1 MITAIVLAAGESKRM
16 GQPKMLMPWGTST
29 VIETVVST
37 IQRAGISDILVVTG
51 GAHQQVEA
59 LLGKNVRTV
68 FNATYKT
75 GEMLG
80 SIQTGL
86 AAKMHET
93 RAALICLG
101 DQPQVREG
109 SVRQICAAFLE
120 GTSPIVVPSYE
131 MRRGH
136 PWLVARAFWDELLG
150 MEPSQTPRDFLQK
163 HADEIKYVEMETP
176 SIIQDLDTPEDYI
189 KFRS

>member
-86 AAKMHET
+86 AANMHET

-120 GTSPIVVPSYE
+120 GTSPIIVPSYE

-136 PWLVARAFWDELLG
+136 PWLVSRALWDELLG
-150 MEPSQTPRDFLQK
+150 MKPPQTPRDFLQK
-163 HADEIKYVEMETP
+163 HTGEIKYVEMETP
-176 SIIQDLDTPEDYI
+176 SIIEDLDTPEDYI

>member
-16 GQPKMLMPWGTST
+16 GQPKMLMPWGKST
-29 VIETVVST
+29 VIETVISV

-51 GAHQQVEA
+51 GAHQQVESIVGNTA
-59 LLGKNVRTV
+59 QTV
-68 FNATYKT
+68 FNENYKT
-75 GEMLG
+75 SEMLG

-86 AAKMHET
+86 TMKLQTAS
-93 RAALICLG
+93 AALICLG

-120 GTSPIVVPSYE
+120 SGSPLVVPSYE
-131 MRRGH
+131 LRRGH
-136 PWLVARAFWDELLG
+136 PWLVGRAFWDELLG
-150 MEPSQTPRDFLQK
+150 MKPPQTPRDFLQK
-163 HADEIKYVEMETP
+163 HTNEIKYVEMETP
-176 SIIQDLDTPEDYI
+176 SIIEDLDTPEDYI

>member
-1 MITAIVLAAGESKRM
+1 MITAIILAAGESKRM
-16 GQPKMLMPWGTST
+16 GQPKMLMPWGAST

-51 GAHQQVEA
+51 GAAQREEA
-59 LLGKNVRTV
+59 LLGKNVQTV
-68 FNATYKT
+68 FNKSSKT

-80 SIQTGL
+80 SIQSGL
-86 AAKMHET
+86 TAKLHEAS
-93 RAALICLG
+93 AALICLG

-120 GTSPIVVPSYE
+120 SGSPLVVPSYQ
-131 MRRGH
+131 MHRGH
-136 PWLVARAFWDELLG
+136 PWLIARSLWDEFLD
-150 MEPSQTPRDFLQK
+150 MHPPQTPRDFLQH

-176 SIIQDLDTPEDYI
+176 TIIEDLDTPEDYI
-189 KFRS
+189 KFKS